1 MIVEW
6 VNTLYYSII
15 FGAPAFI
22 ANAVPVFVSGLGR
35 IDRGLKLKDGKALL
49 GSHKTNGGLISAVLV
64 GLLVGLVA
72 PLYFPEI
79 FYESELEGYQLF
91 IGPLMG
97 FGAILGDAIGSF
109 VKRRI
114 NIKPGAPFPIVDQ
127 IGFIFVAFILAEI
140 FVNIPS
146 TWWWVIPFTL
156 VLHIGSNLIAY
167 FFGWKEVWY

>member
-1 MIVEW
+1 
-6 VNTLYYSII
+6 
-15 FGAPAFI
+15 
-22 ANAVPVFVSGLGR
+22 
-35 IDRGLKLKDGKALL
+35 
-49 GSHKTNGGLISAVLV
+49 
-64 GLLVGLVA
+64 
-72 PLYFPEI
+72 
-79 FYESELEGYQLF
+79 
-91 IGPLMG
+91 MG